1 MQNSSHKNPHSPR
14 NPGTKLL
21 HHKYPKNL
29 ISSHPSALLVI
40 LLFPVVVVLLLLLE
54 LLKNNIL
61 THSLTY
67 QSENKTFPQRRPQY
81 TNSVTLKKTK
91 LRFTLVT
98 TQLIPL
104 RLPQFVP
111 QPTSRNVTVT
121 AIHPSR
127 SVLQSRNSNDP
138 VEKFPAIVKLKTLIK
153 ASRNKHR

>member
-40 LLFPVVVVLLLLLE
+40 LLVPVVVVLLLLLE

-67 QSENKTFPQRRPQY
+67 QSGTKTFPQRRPQY
-81 TNSVTLKKTK
+81 TNSFTLKKTK

-98 TQLIPL
+98 TQLINSL
-104 RLPQFVP
+104 ALATIC
-111 QPTSRNVTVT
+111 PTTHIQKRDGERNQSIEKRF
-121 AIHPSR
+121 AIAELE
-127 SVLQSRNSNDP
+127 LQLQNSKP
-138 VEKFPAIVKLKTLIK
+138 
-153 ASRNKHR
+153 